1 MDPEVLTLL
10 MLGSMTGLLALG
22 VPFAF
27 AMGALGIF
35 FGLIIMGPSVFSY
48 VIFRMFDI
56 MGSFSAITLPLFVF
70 MANMISKSGIAEDL
84 LSTFYHWAGSVRGAL
99 AGATVFACAL
109 IGAMVGTA
117 GGDIILVGL
126 IALPY
131 MLRQGYDK
139 SLACGS
145 VLAGGGLGVLIP
157 PSILFIIY
165 GLQSGTSIGQLF
177 MAGVVPGILLA
188 VLYAGYIFLK
198 AHVQPHLAPAMR
210 QEQLVHGFMA
220 KLVLGKSIFLPA
232 LLIFAVL
239 GSIYLGLCT
248 PSEAAGVGAV
258 GAMILAAV
266 RRKLSWQSLKSSMY
280 DTVRTIGM
288 IFWII
293 FGASAFIGV
302 FVAGGGGTFVADS
315 IVGMDLGRWGTLIL
329 IQVILFFLG
338 MFLEP
343 LSILIMTVPI
353 VVPIVHALGFDLVWY
368 GALFVINMQ
377 MAYMTPPFGPSLFY
391 LKGVAPPEVSLA
403 DLYRAVPPFVLIQ
416 AFTLA
421 LVMAFPEIA
430 LWLPRSME

>member
-1 MDPEVLTLL
+1 MGAEVLTLL
-10 MLGSMTGLLALG
+10 MVGSMAGLLALG

-27 AMGALGIF
+27 AMGGLGIF
-35 FGLIIMGPSVFSY
+35 FGLVLMGPSVFSY

-84 LSTFYHWAGSVRGAL
+84 LSTFYQWAGSVRGSL
-99 AGATVFACAL
+99 AAATVFACAL

-117 GGDIILVGL
+117 GGDIIIVGL

-131 MLRQGYDK
+131 MLQQGYDK

-165 GLQSGTSIGQLF
+165 GLQSGTSIGELF
-177 MAGVVPGILLA
+177 MAGVVPGMLLA
-188 VLYAGYIFLK
+188 ALYASYILIR
-198 AHVQPHLAPAMR
+198 AHVQPHLAPALR
-210 QEQLVHGFMA
+210 EEQMVHGFMA
-220 KLVLGKSIFLPA
+220 NLALGKTIFLPT
-232 LLIFAVL
+232 LLIFSVL
-239 GSIYLGLCT
+239 GSIYMGLAT

-266 RRKLSWQSLKSSMY
+266 RRKLTWESLKSSMFE
-280 DTVRTIGM
+280 TVRTIGM

-293 FGASAFIGV
+293 FGATAFIGV
-302 FVAGGGGTFVADS
+302 FMFGGGGDFVSES
-315 IVGMDLGRWGTLIL
+315 IIGMELGRWGTLIL
-329 IQVILFFLG
+329 IQAILFFLG

-353 VVPIVHALGFDLVWY
+353 VIPIIHALGFDLVWY

-391 LKGVAPPEVSLA
+391 LKGVAPPEVSLG
-403 DLYRAVPPFVLIQ
+403 DIYRAVPPFVLIQ
-416 AFTLA
+416 ALTLA
-421 LVMAFPEIA
+421 LVMAFPALA
-430 LWLPRSME
+430 LWLPSKMN